1 MNAEFIKNIEYDT
14 TISEEEYYIYNE
26 RPLPITEPPYSVK
39 AFAFFMFLLFC
50 QHMFDNDH
58 GILNY
63 LENKIKT
70 FIKNSLDFYF
80 NETNDDVDESVTEN
94 ESKNNGPKK
103 YEEKYIEEF
112 NRLDDSI
119 VFTEEEL
126 LLENDKRVEVKNKL
140 EQELEKTKTEFLKI
154 MAAIESE
161 IKKLEE
167 TNEEMQLETANSY
180 KQELNK
186 INDELKKSNLLLI
199 TDDEVNKNAREEVIQ
214 DRLNR
219 LKNSILMEKTPL
231 GNVIMFYNNE
241 KSSFEYYSD
250 STIPYRYLEVI
261 GRKYVVTYKCKQ
273 IYVDMDKEI
282 KEAEK
287 KLAEKKE
294 KEKEEEK
301 KKQEESK
308 TTTKEVTKKNVFAKF
323 KTYNKDTNIK
333 SASVPLDRPAPA
345 KQTDPKEEKIVKER
359 ANRYSF
365 EGKLANF
372 NFLKKVDRK
381 AIDKRYALSF
391 AEFKQMQKQ
400 SQL

>member
-1 MNAEFIKNIEYDT
+1 MNAEFLKSVEYDIN
-14 TISEEEYYIYNE
+14 ISEDEYYIYNE

-70 FIKNSLDFYF
+70 FIKNSLDYYFYGED
-80 NETNDDVDESVTEN
+80 NKEPVDEEQSETEI
-94 ESKNNGPKK
+94 KGDGPKK
-103 YEEKYIEEF
+103 YEDKYLEEF
-112 NRLDDSI
+112 NKLDEDI

-126 LLENDKRVEVKNKL
+126 LLENDKRVEVRNKL
-140 EQELEKTKTEFLKI
+140 EEELEKTQREFNKVITKVVEEIKMLEEKEEVDKVNFYNQELEK
-154 MAAIESE
+154 
-161 IKKLEE
+161 IK
-167 TNEEMQLETANSY
+167 
-180 KQELNK
+180 
-186 INDELKKSNLLLI
+186 DELKKSEAFLI
-199 TDDEVNKNAREEVIQ
+199 TEEEVNNLTREKLVQE
-214 DRLNR
+214 RLNR
-219 LKNSILMEKTPL
+219 LKNNIIMEKTPL

-294 KEKEEEK
+294 KEDEEK
-301 KKQEESK
+301 KKQEELK
-308 TTTKEVTKKNVFAKF
+308 TTSKEVPKKNVFAKF

-391 AEFKQMQKQ
+391 TEFKQMQKQ
-400 SQL
+400 NQH